1 MEIVQFAGLEIV
13 LARLSLVRGQS
24 WSSRSD
30 AGLWCSVILDGAIDV
45 EGSSFGK
52 RTWQGGASLSYYTD
66 GPTDID
72 HAAPVTTDLL
82 GVFLRVPP
90 DQIEPTFG
98 ADAVAVQRR
107 KPLDARVWERSP
119 LITALGWQM
128 LGCTLTSSAR
138 RLYLSGKALELLS
151 VMAEGEADAP
161 AAMTPV
167 VAASRPREIEQIHD
181 ARARLLADLQNPPS
195 VPELAAAV
203 GLNARRL
210 GELFKVHFGFTVY
223 AFLKNARFERAR
235 LLLEAG
241 GLSVAQVAYQY
252 GYQPAHFST
261 EFRRKFGIPPT
272 MLVQRGQ

>member
-13 LARLSLVRGQS
+13 LAQLNLVHGQR

-30 AGLWCSVILDGAIDV
+30 PGLWCSVVLDGKIDV
-45 EGSSFGK
+45 ESANFGR
-52 RTWQGGASLSYYTD
+52 RTWQGGASLRYYTD

-72 HAAPVTTDLL
+72 HTAPATTGLL

-90 DQIEPTFG
+90 EQIEAMFG
-98 ADAVAVQRR
+98 PDTAAVRQRSAM
-107 KPLDARVWERSP
+107 DARTWEREP
-119 LITALGWQM
+119 LIMSLGWQM
-128 LGCTLTSSAR
+128 LGCALTASAR

-151 VMAEGEADAP
+151 VMADGGGEP
-161 AAMTPV
+161 E
-167 VAASRPREIEQIHD
+167 AASVATGRPKEIEQLHE

-210 GELFKVHFGFTVY
+210 GELFKVHFGTTVY

-235 LLLEAG
+235 LLLESG

-261 EFRRKFGIPPT
+261 EFRRKFGVPPT
-272 MLVQRGQ
+272 ALVHRGGH

>member
-1 MEIVQFAGLEIV
+1 MENIQFAGLEIV
-13 LARLSLVRGQS
+13 LARLSLVHGQS
-24 WSSRSD
+24 WSSRSE
-30 AGLWCSVILDGAIDV
+30 AGLWCSVILDGTIDV
-45 EGSSFGK
+45 EGASFGK
-52 RTWQGGASLSYYTD
+52 RTWRGGASLSYYTD

-72 HAAPVTTDLL
+72 HAAPLTTDLL

-98 ADAVAVQRR
+98 TDAAAVQRR
-107 KPLDARVWERSP
+107 GALDARVWERDS
-119 LITALGWQM
+119 LITSLGWQM
-128 LGCTLTSSAR
+128 LGCALTSSAR

-151 VMAEGEADAP
+151 VMADGGEASLAATP
-161 AAMTPV
+161 AI
-167 VAASRPREIEQIHD
+167 AAGRPREIEQIHD

-195 VPELAAAV
+195 VPELALAV

-210 GELFKVHFGFTVY
+210 GELFKVHFGTTVY

-261 EFRRKFGIPPT
+261 EFKRKFGIPPT
-272 MLVQRGQ
+272 MLVRRGQ

>member
-13 LARLSLVRGQS
+13 LAQLNLVQGQR

-30 AGLWCSVILDGAIDV
+30 AGLWCSVILEGQIDV
-45 EGSSFGK
+45 EGTSFGR
-52 RTWQGGASLSYYTD
+52 RTWQGGASLRYYTD

-72 HAAPVTTDLL
+72 HTSPTTADLL

-90 DQIEPTFG
+90 EQIEAMFG
-98 ADAVAVQRR
+98 PDMDVMQQR
-107 KPLDARVWERSP
+107 KPMDARTWEREP
-119 LITALGWQM
+119 LIMSLGWQM
-128 LGCTLTSSAR
+128 LGCSLTASAR

-151 VMAEGEADAP
+151 VMADGGSESKTKPAP
-161 AAMTPV
+161 SIV
-167 VAASRPREIEQIHD
+167 GGRPREIEQIHD

-195 VPELAAAV
+195 VPELALAV

-210 GELFKVHFGFTVY
+210 GELFKLHFGTTVY
-223 AFLKNARFERAR
+223 AFLKNARFDRAR
-235 LLLEAG
+235 LLLESG

-261 EFRRKFGIPPT
+261 EFRRSH
-272 MLVQRGQ
+272 